1 MNFKT
6 IAALILSVA
15 LITACSKEEG
25 EGGNGVITG
34 RVYQMDM
41 RPDNSVR
48 AEYYVSETRVYI
60 IYGSEDAVYHDDMR
74 TDYDGRYKFS
84 WLRPGT
90 YTVYTYSECN
100 INFDSDCPP
109 SAEYA
114 IKRTVTIAKKEIAEV
129 EDIVVLNY

>member
-1 MNFKT
+1 MNFRT
-6 IAALILSVA
+6 LAAMIISVA
-15 LITACSKEEG
+15 LIAGCTKEEG

-48 AEYYVSETRVYI
+48 AEYYVAETRVYI
-60 IYGSEDAVYHDDMR
+60 IYGSEDEVYHDDMR
-74 TDYDGRYKFS
+74 TDFEGRYKFS

-100 INFDSDCPP
+100 INFDANCPP
-109 SAEYA
+109 SARHT
-114 IKRTVTIAKKEIAEV
+114 IKQTVTISKKEVAEV